1 MGRVRRHRTLSTP
14 ELLAAGMPA
23 ELNMLEFCGSVDGL
37 RLELRRIVD
46 WLEGEVPGRGTDLL
60 PAVLELV
67 GFDLAGWYRRVLTVD
82 LPS

>member
-46 WLEGEVPGRGTDLL
+46 WLEGEVPGRGADLL

-67 GFDLAGWYRRVLTVD
+67 GFDLADWYRRVL
-82 LPS
+82 LG